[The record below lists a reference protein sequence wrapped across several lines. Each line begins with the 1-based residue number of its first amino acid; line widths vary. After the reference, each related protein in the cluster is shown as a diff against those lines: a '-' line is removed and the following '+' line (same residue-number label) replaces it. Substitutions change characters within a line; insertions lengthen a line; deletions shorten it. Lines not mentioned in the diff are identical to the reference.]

1 MLGDTNIVLIPKY
14 NQPRTVRDLGLV
26 FLCNLVYK
34 ILVKTMATRLQK
46 VLGTCISI
54 QQSSFVAVRPITDNI
69 YTVSDNSLSEMQDSE
84 TLKNDIS
91 KAYDRVDLNYLLSIM
106 EKMSFNLIWI
116 KWMCICVIMFL
127 CKLMHKRFVL

>member
-1 MLGDTNIVLIPKY
+1 LIIEEVKALGPDGLNHAFYKSFLSLCGKEDEVVVDCHWWLHEGNLPTMLGDTNIVLIPKY

-54 QQSSFVAVRPITDNI
+54 
-69 YTVSDNSLSEMQDSE
+69 
-84 TLKNDIS
+84 
-91 KAYDRVDLNYLLSIM
+91 
-106 EKMSFNLIWI
+106 
-116 KWMCICVIMFL
+116 
-127 CKLMHKRFVL
+127 